1 MNKKLW
7 CEWKRNSYDTKQVI
21 YKQKYSVRE
30 NELLDLYFNE
40 KILSFKFNDDE
51 VELKIERKF
60 TLEEDNHICIRTN
73 KENVVLN
80 REDILRVIY
89 C

>member
-1 MNKKLW
+1 MDKELW
-7 CEWKRNSYDTKQVI
+7 CEWKRNSYDTKQVT
-21 YKQKYSVRE
+21 YKQKGFVHE

-40 KILSFKFNDDE
+40 KILAFKFNDDE

>member
-1 MNKKLW
+1 MNKELW
-7 CEWKRNSYDTKQVI
+7 CEWNRNSYDTKQVI
-21 YKQKYSVRE
+21 YKQKDCVHE
-30 NELLDLYFNE
+30 IELLDLYFNE

>member
-1 MNKKLW
+1 MNKELW
-7 CEWKRNSYDTKQVI
+7 YEWKKNSYDTKQVT
-21 YKQKYSVRE
+21 YKQKGSVRE

-60 TLEEDNHICIRTN
+60 TMEEDNNICIRTI
-73 KENVVLN
+73 KESLTLK

>member
-1 MNKKLW
+1 MNKELW
-7 CEWKRNSYDTKQVI
+7 CRCKRNSYETKQVI
-21 YKQKYSVRE
+21 YRQKGSVRE

-40 KILSFKFNDDE
+40 KIISFKFNDDE

-60 TLEEDNHICIRTN
+60 ILEEDNYICIRTN